1 MTYKEIKTM
10 IESFG
15 LPFAYYQF
23 PDNTP
28 QAPPFIVFY
37 YENSDDLYADNSNY
51 QRVTELTIE
60 FYSDVKDFFYEDLIE
75 DALAAAHLT
84 YRKSEQFIDSER
96 MHETVYEMEVLITQ
110 EGTNGQ

>member
-15 LPFAYYQF
+15 LPYAYYQF

-28 QAPPFIVFY
+28 QSPPFVVFY
-37 YENSDDLYADNSNY
+37 YEDSDDLYADNSNY

-60 FYSDVKDFFYEDLIE
+60 FYSETKDFFYEDLIE
-75 DALAAAHLT
+75 DALAAASLT

-96 MHETVYEMEVLITQ
+96 MHETVYELEVLITQ
-110 EGTNGQ
+110 EENNG